1 MIIQYTGSISMVL
14 TAYNI
19 RIKQMVEI
27 LREHIQL
34 E

>member
-27 LREHIQL
+27 LGEHIQL